1 VLWGA
6 DGLQD
11 AGRARDPAH
20 GDKEVGGVARPWRIR
35 HKLMFGLGLVVGIM
49 LLLLGGTC
57 YGLLSYNAT
66 MKTVVSK
73 LAELHQAGELKEKV
87 KQLLTSSK
95 ELDETGQRQ
104 SLEAQI
110 ADARKALDDYQ
121 SQLNDTMARH
131 RDPDGGTQE
140 SSYVDALRDRFNHL
154 EEAIAAFFNGKPVAS
169 STPGDAPT
177 TLCTDEKVRKAVSD
191 LTSTTDLL
199 EVVIYEHLGSR
210 VQASRGYYRTSFI
223 IVISTSILGVLLM
236 LGLLRFFYGWVF
248 YPVRDLELGACRV
261 AQGDFEHR
269 IEVHSGDEMEEL
281 ANAFNNMTGRLRE
294 IYRDLNRQVNER
306 SRQLVRSERLAS
318 VGFLAAG
325 VAHEIN
331 NPLQAITLYSGA
343 LEARLA
349 ELVRRLQ
356 VPGVPE
362 AAEVSPDEY
371 EVITKYLKT
380 ILEEAFRCKRI
391 TERLLE
397 FSRGGERHRELVD
410 LTELVQSVLDV
421 AQPLQ
426 SCKGK
431 IINFEP
437 SGQVNAWANADEV
450 KSVVL
455 NLVVNALDSMDEGG
469 TLTIRLRPS
478 GEMAELVLTDTGCG
492 MSPEVLENIFEPFFT
507 RSRTGKGTGLG
518 LTISHR
524 IITQHG
530 GEIEAS
536 SPGPDQGSTFTVRLP
551 RHPVEEPASV
561 GREVEAD
568 GPEMAAPISRRQAA

>member
-1 VLWGA
+1 ML
-6 DGLQD
+6 GL
-11 AGRARDPAH
+11 A
-20 GDKEVGGVARPWRIR
+20 
-35 HKLMFGLGLVVGIM
+35 LVVGIM
-49 LLLLGGTC
+49 LLLLGGTLI
-57 YGLLSYNAT
+57 GLLNYNAT

-73 LAELHQAGELKEKV
+73 LPELQKAGELKEKV
-87 KQLLTSSK
+87 KQLLPPK
-95 ELDETGQRQ
+95 DLDETKQREY
-104 SLEAQI
+104 LDGGI
-110 ADARKALDDYQ
+110 AEARKTLNEYEV
-121 SQLNDTMARH
+121 QLKDTMQRR
-131 RDPDGGTQE
+131 RDPDGGQKE
-140 SSYVDALRDRFNHL
+140 SGYVEALSERFARL
-154 EEAIAAFFNGKPVAS
+154 EHAIVSFNANPVAS
-169 STPGDAPT
+169 SDPGPQP
-177 TLCTDEKVRKAVSD
+177 TLCTDRHVVDAIAD
-191 LTSTTDLL
+191 LTRTTDEL
-199 EVVIYEHLGSR
+199 EGVIYQHLEDR
-210 VQASRGYYRTSFI
+210 VQASKGYYRTSLL
-223 IVISTSILGVLLM
+223 IVLSTSILGVVLM
-236 LGLLRFFYGWVF
+236 AGLLRFFYGWVF
-248 YPVRDLELGACRV
+248 YPVRDLVIGASRV
-261 AQGDFEHR
+261 AQGDFEYR
-269 IEVHSGDEMEEL
+269 IDVHSNDEMEEL
-281 ANAFNNMTGRLRE
+281 ANAFNNMTGRLCE

-343 LEARLA
+343 LEARLS
-349 ELVRRLQ
+349 ELVRQLQ

-362 AAEVSPDEY
+362 AAQVRPDQH

-426 SCKGK
+426 NCRGK
-431 IINFEP
+431 TISFEP
-437 SGQVNAWANADEV
+437 SGQVTAWANADEV

-455 NLVVNALDSMDEGG
+455 NLVVNALDSMEEGG

-478 GEMAELVLTDTGCG
+478 GEMAELMLTDTGCG
-492 MSPEVLENIFEPFFT
+492 MTAEVLENIFEPFFT

-524 IITQHG
+524 IIAQHG

-551 RHPVEEPASV
+551 RQPVVQPAMPGQESDDDS
-561 GREVEAD
+561 AAA
-568 GPEMAAPISRRQAA
+568 AAPEPRRRAA